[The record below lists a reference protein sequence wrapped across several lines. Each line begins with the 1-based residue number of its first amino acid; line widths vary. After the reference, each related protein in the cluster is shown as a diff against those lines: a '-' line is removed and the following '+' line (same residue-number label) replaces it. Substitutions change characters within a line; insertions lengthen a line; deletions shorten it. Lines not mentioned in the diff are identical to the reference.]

1 MLEGFNRRTADILET
16 TRVASSAEAEL
27 EKTLL
32 TCADTYVSVIPRNE
46 NHWRTRRRLR
56 RFASGIKPTPS
67 ASATVQATF

>member
-27 EKTLL
+27 DKTLL